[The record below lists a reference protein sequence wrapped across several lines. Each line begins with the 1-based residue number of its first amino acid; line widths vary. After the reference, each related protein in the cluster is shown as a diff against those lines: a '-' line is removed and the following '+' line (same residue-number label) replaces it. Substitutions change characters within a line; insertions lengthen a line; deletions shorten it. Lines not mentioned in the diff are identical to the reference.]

1 MKFDFRNLGLSLRT
15 DTLGGLVVHLL
26 LAATLLVVLA
36 VLYFYAYLPHITNH
50 GESITVPSVEGLPI
64 TRVES
69 FLASHDLRYEVN
81 DSSYSA
87 DYPPLTVLKQY
98 PAAGAKVKENR
109 KIFVSVNRKN
119 PPTVKMPDLID
130 GSLTNAE
137 AVLKGS
143 ELKRGRIHFVRG
155 PFLNVVKEMQING
168 NKVVP
173 GVPVPK
179 GTVVDLVVMDGGSNK
194 VPTPSVLGLSFE
206 DAKFNIL
213 GYNLNVGDITLVGD
227 TTGLHAVILKQV
239 PGPGEIIIVGDVVD
253 IWVGEEGTEV
263 PEDEPEGDG
272 IPGDPSQDDGGD
284 EGE

>member
-1 MKFDFRNLGLSLRT
+1 MKFNFRNLGLSLKT
-15 DTLGGLVVHLL
+15 TTLGGLIMHLL
-26 LAATLLVVLA
+26 LAAALIIVVS
-36 VLYFYAYLPHITNH
+36 VLYFYAYLPNVTNH
-50 GESITVPSVEGLPI
+50 GESITVPSVEGLAI
-64 TRVES
+64 TKVEE

-137 AVLKGS
+137 AVLRGS
-143 ELKRGRIHFVRG
+143 ELKRGKIKLVRG
-155 PFLNVVKEMQING
+155 PFLNVVKEMQIDG

-173 GVPVPK
+173 GVLIPK
-179 GTVVDLVVMDGGSNK
+179 GTIVDLVVMDGGSNK
-194 VPTPSVLGLSFE
+194 LPAPNVLGFSFE

-213 GYNLNVGDITLVGD
+213 GSNLNVGDIELLGD
-227 TTGLHAVILKQV
+227 TTGKNPVVLKQV
-239 PGPGEIIIVGDVVD
+239 PSPQSEIIVGDV
-253 IWVGEEGTEV
+253 INLWIGEEGTEL
-263 PEDEPEGDG
+263 PDEDPEGELQED
-272 IPGDPSQDDGGD
+272 IQ
-284 EGE
+284 E

>member
-1 MKFDFRNLGLSLRT
+1 MKFNFRNLGLTFKSN
-15 DTLGGLVVHLL
+15 TLGGLFLHLV
-26 LAATLLVVLA
+26 LAAAVLIVLS

-64 TRVES
+64 TKVED
-69 FLASHDLRYEVN
+69 FLADHDLRYEVN

-87 DYPPLTVLKQY
+87 EYPPLTVLKQY

-137 AVLKGS
+137 AVLRGS
-143 ELKRGRIHFVRG
+143 ELKRGKIRLVSG

-173 GVPVPK
+173 GVLVPK
-179 GTVVDLVVMDGGSNK
+179 GTMVDLVVMDGGSNK
-194 VPTPSVLGLSFE
+194 LPTPNVLGFNYE
-206 DAKFNIL
+206 DAKVNIL
-213 GYNLNVGDITLVGD
+213 GSNLNLGDVTLVGD
-227 TTGLHAVILKQV
+227 TTDLRPVILKQK
-239 PGPGEIIIVGDVVD
+239 PTPGEVIMVGDVVD
-253 IWVGEEGTEV
+253 VWIGEEGREV
-263 PEDEPEGDG
+263 PEEDEPVPGEDQSIDG
-272 IPGDPSQDDGGD
+272 Q
-284 EGE
+284 E